1 MDPYGGTKIAEV
13 IDPTGELRTGNG
25 TMAVNHINKR
35 FVLGN
40 STIYSLRGKVVFGKI
55 KI

>member
-25 TMAVNHINKR
+25 MMAVNHINKR

-40 STIYSLRGKVVFGKI
+40 STIYSRRVKWYLGR
-55 KI
+55 